1 MIVECMLRVVNKVGQ
16 DARQDSAL
24 TKSGDIIEVLPLGS
38 NWGSEVYARPDW
50 RIIKIDAPATMI
62 EALMAGETG
71 YFVYRLAKPRRYE
84 FNWQGLPQSYRD
96 LINANVTTITD
107 LTALNIGS
115 YTRLKEFI

>member
-16 DARQDSAL
+16 GARQDSAL
-24 TKSGDIIEVLPLGS
+24 TKSGDIIEVLPAGS
-38 NWGSEVYARPDW
+38 NWGSEVYSRPDW

-71 YFVYRLAKPRRYE
+71 DFVYRLAKPRRYE

-96 LINANVTTITD
+96 SISANVTIITD

-115 YTRLKEFI
+115 YTRLKESI